1 MVLLVVISI
10 MIVTQLKHLK
20 ESKDNANYVK
30 QLAHHLLESDEL
42 TVLVIF
48 LNRPYQGSY
57 NLQEY
62 KQLHIMN
69 CY

>member
-1 MVLLVVISI
+1 MLII
-10 MIVTQLKHLK
+10 
-20 ESKDNANYVK
+20 K
-30 QLAHHLLESDEL
+30 QLAHHSLESDEL
-42 TVLVIF
+42 TVFSNI

>member
-1 MVLLVVISI
+1 MLII
-10 MIVTQLKHLK
+10 
-20 ESKDNANYVK
+20 K
-30 QLAHHLLESDEL
+30 QLAHHSLESDGL

-48 LNRPYQGSY
+48 LNLPYQGSY

>member
-20 ESKDNANYVK
+20 ESKDNAIIK
-30 QLAHHLLESDEL
+30 QLAHHSLESDEL

-69 CY
+69 YY